1 MGKHT
6 YGWLWNDLKV
16 EITELE
22 TNETLEIDPV
32 IKLVILVKIRVP
44 WTPTLSSSREKIGTT
59 TRPMDD
65 TKITCHLG
73 LKLLLG
79 NQPIPSHYQF
89 LCLLINTAIEP
100 KWTKN
105 LTRPPSVV
113 TFVGENELEKHFEQA
128 YFRVVRFLNCIIF
141 LYIFVWTIEIITSSF
156 QNSQGQKLPRNQ
168 RRLIPDAWKKETIST
183 TERYGIFI
191 TNNLPAINYIPPN
204 TWSVTTIRRLAWR
217 STEKIRQ
224 NNPEAHGNPIEIYKR
239 NWLYMN

>member
-1 MGKHT
+1 
-6 YGWLWNDLKV
+6 
-16 EITELE
+16 
-22 TNETLEIDPV
+22 
-32 IKLVILVKIRVP
+32 
-44 WTPTLSSSREKIGTT
+44 
-59 TRPMDD
+59 MDD

-217 STEKIRQ
+217 STETKKKITLKRMKTLSKYIKGTDCIWTSWF
-224 NNPEAHGNPIEIYKR
+224 NFRRLWKPLSHEFAHILWSSRKQAF
-239 NWLYMN
+239 LT